1 MTFDCSNEVGQLK
14 DIEGIISYPTR
25 FEEISMALA
34 QVVYQI
40 STDKSFASRMQSDPH
55 GALHERGWSLSK
67 EEIAFL
73 LSTLRSN
80 TERSEIRR
88 IVKPL
93 WFRGWM

>member
-1 MTFDCSNEVGQLK
+1 
-14 DIEGIISYPTR
+14 
-25 FEEISMALA
+25 MALA
-34 QVVYQI
+34 QVVYHI
-40 STDKSFASRMQSDPH
+40 STDKDFASRMQSDPQ
-55 GALHERGWSLSK
+55 GALHEQGWSLSK

-93 WFRGWM
+93 LWYGWR

>member
-1 MTFDCSNEVGQLK
+1 
-14 DIEGIISYPTR
+14 
-25 FEEISMALA
+25 MALA

-40 STDKSFASRMQSDPH
+40 STDKDFASRMQSDPQ
-55 GALHERGWSLSK
+55 GALDARGWSLSK

-80 TERSEIRR
+80 TERTEIRR

-93 WFRGWM
+93 LYGGWW